1 MIKTKKQFQKPYLE
15 KLKFIDSVK
24 LLLMASSLSNLV
36 IMLLMEFIK
45 LNVNA
50 NIIIRNVKRVELRT
64 KVASAALNTKKFKLI
79 Y

>member
-1 MIKTKKQFQKPYLE
+1 MKKQFQKPYLE